1 MDWREWHRDYADPDS
16 ALGRRLVVVQT
27 QIRAM
32 LDHAPPGPIR
42 AIAVC
47 AGQSHDL
54 IGALANH
61 PRRDDLTARLVELDE
76 HNVALARQA
85 AQATG
90 LYGVEPTVSD
100 ASVTDAYRGAVPA
113 DLILLCGVFGNI
125 SEADIAN
132 TINHLPQLGARRAT
146 VIWTRHRHPPDLT
159 PFIRETFDRAGFDEL
174 AFVDSSP
181 FGVGVNRL
189 HVSPQPF
196 QGGVRLFEFVGYD
209 VLAPDVHATR
219 HAVDTTS
226 R

>member
-1 MDWREWHRDYADPDS
+1 MDWLEWHQDYADPDS
-16 ALGRRLVVVQT
+16 ALGRRLMVVQT

-32 LDHAPPGPIR
+32 LDQAPPGAIR
-42 AIAVC
+42 AIGVC

-54 IGALANH
+54 IGALAEH
-61 PRRDDLTARLVELDE
+61 PRRDDLTARLVELDA

-85 AQATG
+85 AQAAG
-90 LYGVEPTVSD
+90 LHGIEPVAGD
-100 ASVTDAYRGAVPA
+100 ASVTDAYDGAVPA

-132 TINHLPQLGARRAT
+132 TISHLPRLGAAHTT

-159 PFIRETFDRAGFDEL
+159 PFIRETFDRTGFDQL
-174 AFVDSSP
+174 AFVDTPP

-189 HVSPQPF
+189 RVSPQPF

-209 VLAPDVHATR
+209 VLAPDFHATR
-219 HAVDTTS
+219 HAVDTMG

>member
-1 MDWREWHRDYADPDS
+1 MDWREWHQDYADPDS

-32 LDHAPPGPIR
+32 LDQAPPGAIR
-42 AIAVC
+42 AIGVC

-54 IGALANH
+54 IGALAEH
-61 PRRDDLTARLVELDE
+61 PRRGDLTARLVELDA

-85 AQATG
+85 ARAAG
-90 LYGVEPTVSD
+90 LHGIEPVAGD
-100 ASVTDAYRGAVPA
+100 ASVTDAYDGAVPA

-132 TINHLPQLGARRAT
+132 TISHLPRLGAAHTT

-159 PFIRETFDRAGFDEL
+159 PFIRETFDCAGFDEL
-174 AFVDSSP
+174 AFVDSPP

-189 HVSPQPF
+189 RVSPRPF

-209 VLAPDVHATR
+209 VLAPDFHATR
-219 HAVDTTS
+219 HAVDTMD